1 MPPLAPRRAN
11 IYMQEAWRRYA
22 TLEVGGRRK
31 NLNLR
36 VWDSSPR
43 YTREN
48 HYAFSQFSL
57 EFPTFPTWRQHNAS
71 SFSDKMP
78 TRFPSSFC
86 KNIENYQYRATYPLS
101 FSPRMTKF
109 FVHCFYGNT
118 ENHAPPTTKTN
129 SIPVKTSAIRRTFS
143 ANSLSFHRII
153 SIFAQN
159 DRP

>member
-48 HYAFSQFSL
+48 HYAFSLISL
-57 EFPTFPTWRQHNAS
+57 EFPTFPTLRQA
-71 SFSDKMP
+71 
-78 TRFPSSFC
+78 
-86 KNIENYQYRATYPLS
+86 
-101 FSPRMTKF
+101 
-109 FVHCFYGNT
+109 
-118 ENHAPPTTKTN
+118 
-129 SIPVKTSAIRRTFS
+129 
-143 ANSLSFHRII
+143 
-153 SIFAQN
+153 
-159 DRP
+159 